1 METGDTPLYASFSRP
16 EFQFVA
22 VIFLPRIGPLH
33 RPSVVTR
40 HDKEITATAISI
52 HPSRISVLFI
62 NDAALL
68 IAPGLNLAAY

>member
-1 METGDTPLYASFSRP
+1 METSDTPLYASFSRP

-22 VIFLPRIGPLH
+22 VIFLPRIGPLY